1 MASDEIK
8 DSCARHMAFV
18 HESVGVIAE
27 LNRQVERREVYTT
40 PKSFLE
46 LIALYK
52 DQLAK
57 NRAYIELLRTRLS
70 EGLVKLHDAQDA
82 VVRQHVVVDLLL
94 QRLAPVGAKRQAA
107 PRRLQEERHGLG
119 IAHHLLEHLH
129 GLGAPGRTAARATAH
144 AAENVG
150 DAAHAAHATGHSTA

>member
-1 MASDEIK
+1 MESDEIK

-82 VVRQHVVVDLLL
+82 VAEMQVVLAEEQVVVEQKKKETD
-94 QRLAPVGAKRQAA
+94 A
-107 PRRLQEERHGLG
+107 
-119 IAHHLLEHLH
+119 LLEKV
-129 GLGAPGRTAARATAH
+129 GQESIV
-144 AAENVG
+144 AEELSLI
-150 DAAHAAHATGHSTA
+150 HISEPTRPY